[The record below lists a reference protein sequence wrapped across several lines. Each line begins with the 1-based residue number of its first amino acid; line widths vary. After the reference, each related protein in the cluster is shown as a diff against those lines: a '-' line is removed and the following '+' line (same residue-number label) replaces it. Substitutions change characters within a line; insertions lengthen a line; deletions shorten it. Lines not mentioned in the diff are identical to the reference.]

1 MATRPAP
8 RATRGNHTR
17 RSIFSSFMKEII
29 RTSEMKPNH
38 TLRRHLII
46 LALYLVITLITTY
59 PLIVQFGDHL
69 MGSQTWAFDELFQTW
84 NNWWFKF
91 ALFDRG
97 ISPFHTDW
105 LFYPQGT
112 NLILYAYTL
121 LHVVLLQP

>member
-1 MATRPAP
+1 
-8 RATRGNHTR
+8 
-17 RSIFSSFMKEII
+17 
-29 RTSEMKPNH
+29 MKPNH

-46 LALYLVITLITTY
+46 LALYLVITLITTF
-59 PLIVQFGDHL
+59 PLILNFGDHL

-91 ALFDRG
+91 ALFDRS

-121 LHVVLLQP
+121 LHVVLLQPLYFAFGLVPAQNALVVFSFVFSAYGMY